1 MSARSRLRPRTRK
14 SHASS
19 WLIVESAIPDT
30 RAARSRTHDRWRS
43 VAIVRPNPFH
53 RCHVVL
59 MPSHSS
65 VDSVSRARRAFS
77 RAAKR
82 APVIELALERSKT
95 SAEPTSEKP
104 TSPSNGIPMI
114 TESTV
119 SDAMCSSAPGSSRSC
134 RRSTST
140 IRAVPSARSV

>member
-1 MSARSRLRPRTRK
+1 MRPK
-14 SHASS
+14 
-19 WLIVESAIPDT
+19 PC
-30 RAARSRTHDRWRS
+30 
-43 VAIVRPNPFH
+43 H

-65 VDSVSRARRAFS
+65 VERVSRARRAFS
-77 RAAKR
+77 RAANQ

-95 SAEPTSEKP
+95 SAALTSANP

-119 SDAMCSSAPGSSRSC
+119 RAAMASSAPGSSSSC

-140 IRAVPSARSV
+140 MRAVPSARSV